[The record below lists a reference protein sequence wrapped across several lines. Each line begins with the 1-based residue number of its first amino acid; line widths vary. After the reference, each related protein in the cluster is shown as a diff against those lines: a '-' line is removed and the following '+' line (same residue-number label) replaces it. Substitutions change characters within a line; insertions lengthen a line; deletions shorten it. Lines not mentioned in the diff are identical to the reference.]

1 MPPVFFDGPFFL
13 LYIFVYKN
21 SFIYNKQIH
30 MKVVIIM
37 GSPGAGKGT
46 QAELVARTF
55 GFFHFDTGRVLERM
69 FYFDHQEWP
78 DKKEFAHEK
87 EFFTT
92 GKLNT
97 PSFVLAM
104 ITKKIER
111 FARNEENLVFSGS
124 PRTAY
129 EAFDGDDRD
138 GMIQVLE
145 RLYGK
150 DNIMPFVLEIPEEES
165 IRRNSGRV
173 LCSVCGLPVLSI
185 KGVEASVC
193 PFCGGKLRKR
203 VLDNPE
209 TMKVR
214 LEEYERRTKPVVDG
228 LSERGYMIHHIDGTK
243 LPYEVFESI
252 ASIINDSLKNGK

>member
-1 MPPVFFDGPFFL
+1 
-13 LYIFVYKN
+13 
-21 SFIYNKQIH
+21 
-30 MKVVIIM
+30 MKAVIIM
-37 GSPGAGKGT
+37 GPPGAGKGT
-46 QAELVARTF
+46 QAELVARKF

-69 FYFDHQEWP
+69 FYFDHQEWA
-78 DKKEFAHEK
+78 DKKEFEYEK
-87 EFFTT
+87 KLFTT

-124 PRTAY
+124 PRTEF
-129 EAFDGDDRD
+129 EAFDGDKKN

-150 DNIMPFVLEIPEEES
+150 DNIMPFLLEISEEES
-165 IRRNSGRV
+165 IRRNSNRV
-173 LCSVCGLPVLSI
+173 ICSVCGLPVLSI
-185 KGVEASVC
+185 KGVDVSVC

-214 LEEYERRTKPVVDG
+214 LDEYNHRTKPVLDG
-228 LSERGYMIHHIDGTK
+228 LINMGYVIHHINGEV
-243 LPYEVFESI
+243 LPYKVFESI
-252 ASIINDSLKNGK
+252 ATDINDSLKNKK